1 MSSKASRQ
9 LDQAYVLHSR
19 SFRNTS
25 LIVEIFTREHGKFSV
40 VARGARQ
47 NKSPF
52 YSLLQP
58 FTQLLMQW
66 GGGGEMPTLYSAELN
81 SKPSNLLNQQIYSGF
96 YLNELLMHLLHRH
109 DPHPALFDIYRLTL
123 EKIRQDEHVD
133 VALRYF
139 ELDLLEQLGYGINLQ
154 HDTVTGKQVSDEER
168 YTYLIEQGP
177 VRNND
182 PDEHGM
188 LVSGKTLRHMLQ
200 RSLTD
205 QAERKEAKLLL
216 RSILDHY
223 LGYKP
228 LKTRELLQSRKRVMT
243 STKQGN

>member
-9 LDQAYVLHSR
+9 HDQAYVLHSR

-47 NKSPF
+47 NKSSF

-58 FTQLLMQW
+58 FAQLLMQW

-81 SKPSNLLNQQIYSGF
+81 NRPSSLLNRQIYSGF

-109 DPHPALFDIYRLTL
+109 DPHPALFDIYRQTL

-154 HDTVTGKQVSDEER
+154 DDTVTGKRVIDDER

-177 VRNND
+177 ARSLD
-182 PDEHGM
+182 RDEQGM
-188 LVSGKTLRHMLQ
+188 LVSGKTLRLMSE
-200 RSLTD
+200 RSLAGQT
-205 QAERKEAKLLL
+205 ERKEAKLLL

-223 LGYKP
+223 LGHKP
-228 LKTRELLQSRKRVMT
+228 LKTRELLQSRNRVIT

>member
-58 FTQLLMQW
+58 FTQLLVQW

-81 SKPSNLLNQQIYSGF
+81 SRPSNLLNQQIYSGF
-96 YLNELLMHLLHRH
+96 YLNELLMNLLHRH
-109 DPHPALFDIYRLTL
+109 DPHPALFDIYQLTL
-123 EKIRQDEHVD
+123 EKIRQDERVD
-133 VALRYF
+133 VELRYF

-154 HDTVTGKQVSDEER
+154 HDTVTGKQVIDEER

-188 LVSGKTLRHMLQ
+188 LVSGKTLRHMSR

-205 QAERKEAKLLL
+205 QVERKEAKLLL